1 MDTQNHDKQLIADL
15 GGAAAVARLLG
26 FGQFGIQRVHNWTTR
41 GIPAHIK
48 VKHPDL
54 FLYTRLAPTQDV
66 SRLEKTTA

>member
-48 VKHPDL
+48 VKYPDL
-54 FLYTRLAPTQDV
+54 FLFPRVTPKRNV
-66 SRLEKTTA
+66 SRLAKKPA